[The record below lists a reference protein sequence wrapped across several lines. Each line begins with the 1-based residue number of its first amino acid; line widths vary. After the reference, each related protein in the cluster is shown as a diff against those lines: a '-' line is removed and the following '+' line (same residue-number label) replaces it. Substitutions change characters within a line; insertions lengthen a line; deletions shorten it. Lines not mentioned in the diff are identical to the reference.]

1 MSAAALQLP
10 YSSVLSSDLY
20 HLELDV
26 HHTHAAERYVLYT
39 SIDMC
44 CTQGLAQTC
53 AVLLLQVAGCRL
65 VVFQPEMCGVVCGA
79 ACCPLA

>member
-10 YSSVLSSDLY
+10 YSTVLSSDLY

-44 CTQGLAQTC
+44 CTRA
-53 AVLLLQVAGCRL
+53 
-65 VVFQPEMCGVVCGA
+65 
-79 ACCPLA
+79 